1 MVVALV
7 CGGSSMDTRN
17 ACRRQPQWREGHA
30 RSRHKFWS
38 TSLRVFILYAN
49 PVAASFG
56 ATLHKQVLE
65 TLRSRGHEIDDCDLY
80 GESFDPVMG
89 EQERIQYHDV
99 GFNRARSQPYA
110 DRLLAAE
117 ALVLVYPVWNEGF
130 PAILKG
136 FFDRVFIPGVSF
148 KIGPDGAAVPNLQQL
163 RKLAA
168 VCTYGASRTTS
179 FLLGDPPKRVVKRLV
194 RSMPGHAV
202 RCDYLACY
210 DMDHSS
216 HEQRAAFVIRSNER
230 LRLGRLPACAPMSKG
245 TRLIPK
251 TMRGGGY

>member
-1 MVVALV
+1 MPA
-7 CGGSSMDTRN
+7 GDGRN
-17 ACRRQPQWREGHA
+17 GAKGQTLAASTHE
-30 RSRHKFWS
+30 WS
-38 TSLRVFILYAN
+38 TPLRVFILYAN

-56 ATLHKQVLE
+56 ATLHKQVVT

-80 GESFDPVMG
+80 AESFNPVMG
-89 EQERIQYHDV
+89 EQERMRYHNADL
-99 GFNRARSQPYA
+99 NRAPIAGYA

-117 ALVLVYPVWNEGF
+117 ALVLIYPVWNEGF

-148 KIGPDGAAVPNLQQL
+148 KIGPDGAAIPNLQKL

-202 RCDYLACY
+202 RCDYLAYY
-210 DMDHSS
+210 DMDHSNP
-216 HEQRAAFVIRSNER
+216 EQRAAFLEKVKRTFE
-230 LRLGRLPACAPMSKG
+230 AW
-245 TRLIPK
+245 
-251 TMRGGGY
+251 